1 MHFHMQAADTLLGRT
16 VQLLIKKNSQSQ
28 GSKLAMQT
36 QSRRPED
43 GRGREVIQVSWIFPQ
58 SHL

>member
-1 MHFHMQAADTLLGRT
+1 MQLADTLLGRP

-36 QSRRPED
+36 QLRRPED
-43 GRGREVIQVSWIFPQ
+43 GRGREVIQVSWIFLH

>member
-1 MHFHMQAADTLLGRT
+1 MQLANTLLGRP

-36 QSRRPED
+36 QLRRPED
-43 GRGREVIQVSWIFPQ
+43 GRGREVIQVSWIFLH